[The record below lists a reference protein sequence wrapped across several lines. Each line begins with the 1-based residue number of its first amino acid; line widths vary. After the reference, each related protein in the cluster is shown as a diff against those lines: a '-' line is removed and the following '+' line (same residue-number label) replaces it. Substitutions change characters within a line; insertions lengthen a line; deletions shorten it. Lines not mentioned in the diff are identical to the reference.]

1 MSKPGQI
8 LADMYDVT
16 RTTISRIKRGE
27 NHIQYKR
34 EYEQLSIEERKE
46 IYKIFCDS
54 TNFIENKVKTTIIQS
69 KRHLTEQQVH
79 LVLCNFERKIHT
91 VTKMAELVG
100 VDSRYTLDC
109 IKKGLTYKDFALSY
123 SKLTLAQKDELASLL
138 SNQ

>member
-1 MSKPGQI
+1 
-8 LADMYDVT
+8 MYM
-16 RTTISRIKRGE
+16 
-27 NHIQYKR
+27 
-34 EYEQLSIEERKE
+34 
-46 IYKIFCDS
+46 IFCDS

-91 VTKMAELVG
+91 ITKMAELVG